1 MRRPGTESGEDG
13 RHGRRARAG
22 FTMIEILLV
31 VVIIGIAAAVGVP
44 AFAKSFRG
52 AKLRNSTRTVL
63 MMHRNA
69 QAKAVLGQ
77 RYMAVLFDERKG
89 TLEMVDQ
96 GQPGVKTD
104 SFFGTVGGASP
115 PGGVMGAVV
124 SGAEEPPPPGEEGE
138 APGGGEGPALNAVMV
153 RKLEDGVKIVS
164 FRGGREIDD
173 IHYVSYYPNGMCESY
188 EIEIGD
194 GDTRRTSIQ
203 VDAVTGKAKVGRD

>member
-1 MRRPGTESGEDG
+1 MKGQRRQNAG
-13 RHGRRARAG
+13 AG
-22 FTMIEILLV
+22 FTLIEIMMV
-31 VVIIGIAAAVGVP
+31 AVIIAVAAAVAVP
-44 AFAKSFRG
+44 MFARSFQG
-52 AKLRNSTRTVL
+52 SKLRLSVRTIL
-63 MMHRNA
+63 MVHRNA

-77 RYMAVLFDERKG
+77 RYMAILFDERKG

-124 SGAEEPPPPGEEGE
+124 SGGEEPPPLGEEGE